1 MNGWR
6 YLDASVETGGRIFRT
21 KDTSHLSFVP
31 PKAFAFVGFGV
42 VVVDNE
48 RLGLVACLS
57 KVDGNLT
64 SGNSNEEGLIS
75 ALSLRK
81 WSITVEKA
89 RTEFLVVEICVWISL
104 DLHGLGS
111 GKGQR

>member
-6 YLDASVETGGRIFRT
+6 YLDASVETGGQIFRT

-31 PKAFAFVGFGV
+31 PKALAFVAFGV

-64 SGNSNEEGLIS
+64 SGSSNEEGLIS

-89 RTEFLVVEICVWISL
+89 RTEFLVVEICVWISS

-111 GKGQR
+111 GEGQR